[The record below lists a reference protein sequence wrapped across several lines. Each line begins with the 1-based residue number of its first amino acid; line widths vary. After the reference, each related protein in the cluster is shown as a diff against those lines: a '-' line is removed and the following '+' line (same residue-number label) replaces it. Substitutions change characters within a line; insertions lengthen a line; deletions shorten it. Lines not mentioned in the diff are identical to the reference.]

1 MNKENHRTTSRVI
14 EILTLVAN
22 SSNGL
27 SLTDLA
33 EKMNAPKSSIYPIL
47 KTLSNYNF
55 LNYDQINFTYSIGY
69 KAFEIGNA
77 YLNNFDIMEEIK
89 NSMTNIVNVCSET
102 CHYAILIEGDVLYL
116 QKIDSPE
123 PIRMFSN
130 IGKRMPAYGTGLGKA
145 LLMDHDL
152 EQLRKLYPNGLKK
165 LTKNTASTVEELH
178 EQLKFARVEGFAYE
192 VEESNEYIR
201 CIAVPIRKNGKI
213 VSALS
218 VAIPTF
224 RYTDEKGELIKHLL
238 KNEKLK
244 IEKLLEQ
251 HPTSSMKYY

>member
-33 EKMNAPKSSIYPIL
+33 DKMNAPKSSIYPIL
-47 KTLSNYNF
+47 KTLSNYNL
-55 LNYDQINFTYSIGY
+55 LNYNQTSFTYSIGY

-89 NSMTNIVNVCSET
+89 SSMTNIVNICLET
-102 CHYAILIEGDVLYL
+102 CHFAILIEGDVLYL

-123 PIRMFSN
+123 PIRMFSS
-130 IGKRMPAYGTGLGKA
+130 IGKRLPAYGTGLGKA
-145 LLMDHDL
+145 LLMDHELD
-152 EQLRKLYPNGLKK
+152 QLRDLYPDGLKK
-165 LTKNTASTVEELH
+165 LTSNTVSTVEELY
-178 EQLKFARVEGFAYE
+178 EQLKRARVEGFAYE
-192 VEESNEYIR
+192 VEESNEHIR
-201 CIAVPIRKNGKI
+201 CIAVPIRKDGAI
-213 VSALS
+213 TSALS
-218 VAIPTF
+218 VAIPVF

-251 HPTSSMKYY
+251 HPTSFMKYY